1 MAQLTTKQR
10 AELERKLTDLRTQHR
25 DLDDAI
31 DALGTMTAQDSL
43 QIQRLKRQK
52 LHLKDQIVRF
62 ENTLVPDIIA

>member
-10 AELERKLTDLRTQHR
+10 TELERKLTDLRTQHR

-52 LHLKDQIVRF
+52 LQLKDQIVRF
-62 ENTLVPDIIA
+62 ENSLIPDIIA